1 MVDSIANAV
10 CRGEN
15 LRKRGRK
22 SKKSATFACTHTLE
36 DCESTGT
43 HKRHEVAK
51 THNVGGDE
59 CPTTKVE
66 VAAILQA
73 DHPRTGER
81 GGLSA
86 ANDMLHLAMMILWE
100 KQRGAFREAFLEWLF
115 SFDPRMMFK
124 MFRSKDLL
132 LTSRNIC
139 DLGLCL
145 GKKEPKSQIQINA

>member
-15 LRKRGRK
+15 
-22 SKKSATFACTHTLE
+22 
-36 DCESTGT
+36 
-43 HKRHEVAK
+43 
-51 THNVGGDE
+51 NVGGDE
-59 CPTTKVE
+59 CPTTKVK
-66 VAAILQA
+66 VAACLQA

-115 SFDPRMMFK
+115 SFDARVMFK
-124 MFRSKDLL
+124 MFRSTYLL

-139 DLGLCL
+139 SLGLCL
-145 GKKEPKSQIQINA
+145 GIKLSEITDPNRSVKML